1 MSKII
6 VIGAAGQLGQCLQ
19 AIIIEK
25 QIQGYVFLK
34 KEDAD
39 ILKFD
44 TLKDNF
50 KLHKPAYCI
59 NCAAYTAVDKAEDE
73 PELANRIN
81 RDGVANLSRLCSE
94 FETTLIHISTDF
106 VFSGYGNYPL
116 TEQDTATPVST
127 YGTTKLMGEKAIPKQ
142 TKKYFIIRTSWLY
155 SEYGSNFV
163 KNMIRLSK
171 EKEEL
176 RVVWDQTGTPTY
188 ARDLAKFIIEIVERD
203 SVLYGTYHYS
213 NEGATT
219 WYDFVMAIFELNNSK
234 TKVIPI
240 RTSEYPLRAARPSY
254 SVFDKS
260 KVKRNFNIEIP
271 YWRKSLEYCINRLGE
286 KV

>member
-19 AIIIEK
+19 ATINEK
-25 QIQGYVFLK
+25 KIQGYVFLT

-39 ILKFD
+39 ILQYD
-44 TLKDNF
+44 TLKYLF

-73 PELANRIN
+73 PELAKRIN

-94 FETTLIHISTDF
+94 FETIFIHISTDF
-106 VFSGYGNYPL
+106 VFSGNGNHPL
-116 TEQDTATPVST
+116 NEEDTATPVST
-127 YGTTKLMGEKAIPKQ
+127 YGATKLMGEKAIPKH
-142 TKKYFIIRTSWLY
+142 TEKYFIIRTSWLY
-155 SEYGSNFV
+155 SQYGSNFV

-171 EKEEL
+171 EKKEL
-176 RVVWDQTGTPTY
+176 RVIWDQTGTPTY
-188 ARDLAKFIIEIVERD
+188 APDLAKFILEIIERESD
-203 SVLYGTYHYS
+203 LYGTYHYS

-219 WYDFVMAIFELNNSK
+219 WYDFVMAIFELNYSK

-240 RTSEYPLRAARPSY
+240 KTSEYPLRAARPSY
-254 SVFDKS
+254 SVLDKS
-260 KVKRNFNIEIP
+260 KVKRNFKIEIP
-271 YWRKSLEYCINRLGE
+271 YWRKSLEYCISQLGE
-286 KV
+286 KA